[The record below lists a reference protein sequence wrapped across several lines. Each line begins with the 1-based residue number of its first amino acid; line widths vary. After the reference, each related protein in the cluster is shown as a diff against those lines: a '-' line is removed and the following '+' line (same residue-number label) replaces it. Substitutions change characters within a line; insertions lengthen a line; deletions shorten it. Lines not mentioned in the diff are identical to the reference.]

1 MRVVVENVGTVVDY
15 NAPATHATAPTELE
29 VLVVDEELRTEAA
42 ELAESLPRNRKH
54 RAVCISDLALR
65 RQGRRRSA
73 EAGLVSFGLLS
84 IGVAIVG
91 PLLAGR
97 EVAIPVVVVLAFVA
111 GAAYAATT
119 VSAQTALFEHMP
131 PAVRGRVFG
140 VLASIVSAASLLP
153 ILIAGPLADKVS
165 APVVLSIVAAAVIAT
180 GVASAQFFGPRE
192 PGPDPA
198 GALDS

>member
-1 MRVVVENVGTVVDY
+1 V
-15 NAPATHATAPTELE
+15 P
-29 VLVVDEELRTEAA
+29 
-42 ELAESLPRNRKH
+42 
-54 RAVCISDLALR
+54 
-65 RQGRRRSA
+65 RRRSA

-91 PLLAGR
+91 PLLAAQ
-97 EVAIPVVVVLAFVA
+97 EAAIPVVVVLAFLA
-111 GAAYAATT
+111 GSAYAATT

-153 ILIAGPLADKVS
+153 ILIAGPLADNVS

-180 GVASAQFFGPRE
+180 GIASARLFGPTESEANSTEAQGSQSRTG
-192 PGPDPA
+192 GPSD
-198 GALDS
+198 